1 MKLRAAAGVCL
12 LLVASIY
19 GGGIQAAGKSKPAK
33 KPRPKITTTAKQ
45 PTKNVRFVNVCD
57 VMSRI
62 VLTDLIPG
70 QTPGPIAFYPN
81 QLTDEEGAWR
91 NVDLAAERA
100 ERVSTCESVFQG
112 GTEDSISLGQA
123 HVPITMFLSQ
133 GKYTRET
140 INGITYP
147 TWIRRLGKE
156 DIAQKSGPAKG
167 LSPSPKCAVIV
178 DSPLGTFSSNWINS
192 NGTTQKASDVSCSIA
207 IEFLKRAFVVLS
219 AGGYSYLP
227 GS

>member
-1 MKLRAAAGVCL
+1 MKLRTATGVCL

-19 GGGIQAAGKSKPAK
+19 GGGMQAAGKSAPAK
-33 KPRPKITTTAKQ
+33 KPRPKVTSTTKK
-45 PTKNVRFVNVCD
+45 PTTNVRFVNVCD

-100 ERVSTCESVFQG
+100 ERVSNCQSVFQG
-112 GTEDSISLGQA
+112 GTQDSITLGQA
-123 HVPITMFLSQ
+123 HVPVQKILSSQ
-133 GKYTRET
+133 YKREV
-140 INGITYP
+140 IDGVLFP
-147 TWIRRLGKE
+147 TWVARYGKE
-156 DIAQKSGPAKG
+156 DIVQSGPAKG
-167 LSPSPKCAVIV
+167 LSPAPMCAIVV
-178 DSPLGTFSSNWINS
+178 DSPSGVFGSSWMNS